1 MEKTLKEIL
10 KWNYLNKTFWLFLIF
25 FSMYSNNSHSLEIKD
40 SNNNI
45 QIKNEGDGVI
55 KEDILENY
63 LDQKGT
69 VDYILGVGDVISISL
84 VQNTV
89 QRQDG
94 LILPTLTNFERYSIE
109 GDGTIFLPRFNK
121 VYVEGLTLSE
131 LKNLLEKKY
140 QDVFIEPVI
149 NIKIARYRPI
159 QIFIDGEVEN
169 PGLYTFSGRGG
180 SEFYELEPDNNM
192 LQFRSNQIL
201 KPAKKRQLKG
211 ILIRVDSQTYIQLLK
226 NRGYN
231 CF

>member
-63 LDQKGT
+63 LDQKGP

-84 VQNTV
+84 VQNTL

-94 LILPTLTNFERYSIE
+94 LILPTLTNFEKYSIE

-131 LKNLLEKKY
+131 L
-140 QDVFIEPVI
+140 
-149 NIKIARYRPI
+149 
-159 QIFIDGEVEN
+159 
-169 PGLYTFSGRGG
+169 
-180 SEFYELEPDNNM
+180 
-192 LQFRSNQIL
+192 
-201 KPAKKRQLKG
+201 
-211 ILIRVDSQTYIQLLK
+211 
-226 NRGYN
+226 
-231 CF
+231 